1 MGLVNVGV
9 NNVSLDDDNFGDD
22 DPKTMNHVGQMAW
35 FNKYKHCKACKKQI
49 KKELM
54 FGALYPTEW

>member
-35 FNKYKHCKACKKQI
+35 FNKYKHCKACKK
-49 KKELM
+49 
-54 FGALYPTEW
+54 